1 MPSYKEMMEQRRKQI
16 DEASGWSDS
25 EAPAPAPKPK
35 KDEGYKDPILEQAN
49 KQPGTK
55 RKY

>member
-1 MPSYKEMMEQRRKQI
+1 MPSYKEMMEQRKRQI
-16 DEASGWSDS
+16 DEASGWSDP
-25 EAPAPAPKPK
+25 APAPAPKPK
-35 KDEGYKDPILEQAN
+35 KDDGYKDPILEQAN

>member
-1 MPSYKEMMEQRRKQI
+1 MPSYKEMLEQRRKQI
-16 DEASGWSDS
+16 DEASGWGDSDTVKPKS
-25 EAPAPAPKPK
+25 EMPK
-35 KDEGYKDPILEQAN
+35 KDEMKDPILEQAN